1 MIKRNRPGRA
11 ARLAPLVALFLGGA
25 LFGPTT
31 AGAQFPDLAGNN
43 PATAPGIPVVG
54 VEIQGNRR
62 IEADAILAVLGTR
75 PDTVLSRSVIAADVR
90 EIYKLGFFRN
100 VTVVSKDAPG
110 GQIIS
115 FVVEENPVI
124 RRVTVTGNSSMGA
137 EEVTDVLTLTVGST
151 VDRPLIVEN
160 QERVKALYQAK
171 GYYLAEVS
179 HEIEP
184 LADGAAGIN
193 FSIVE
198 GEKLWLRN
206 VVFRGAEKLD
216 PDDLA
221 NVIQTKPWRW
231 TSYMTQYWD
240 NSGLYAEPIFYQD
253 LDSINRLYM
262 DEGFIRV
269 KVGEPEVSITE
280 DGIDV
285 IVDISEGAQFSVG
298 QVDVIGDESM
308 DREQLL
314 GMVGLTP
321 GSIFSR
327 GVLSDDVE
335 RVKGFYADRG
345 FFDADVL
352 PRTRVDDEALKVDCA
367 FEVEKKDLYFVDRI
381 EVHGNTRT
389 RDPVVRREMSIAEG
403 ELFSA
408 AAVKRSRARVRRLGF
423 FEEVGIEAKRLAKPN
438 RVALGVEVV
447 ERPTG
452 SFSFGAG
459 VGSTDG
465 FVLNAAIRQDNLF
478 GTGRALTTNADLG
491 SNNSRFFLRFVE
503 PYIFGTAASFS
514 GTLSQTEREFLD
526 FREQIRGL
534 NFNTSYPLDESQTVF
549 GSGYSFT
556 GREVE
561 GVDQFQASSLLQ
573 REEFQGDSTTSMIT
587 FSLRRD
593 TRDDIRFPK
602 DGQVSAVAM
611 EYAGIGGLN
620 QFLRLEARTTWFLP
634 LRNRLFSDSTFII
647 NSRIGWAIPLN
658 DLSDF
663 DLPQCTGTGP
673 NDCQT
678 WLAGSSGV
686 HRPLETID
694 RDLKLPLTE
703 RYFLGGL
710 GSFQVRGF
718 KQRSLGPRRTILDQ
732 IGFPPDPDERLYIPS
747 GYNDKTSKTPTCI
760 SAKGCNDADETDVDD
775 FADLDLTDVIGGNKM
790 FLLNLEL
797 QFPISEDLGLT
808 GILFMDMGNAFSE
821 NESINPA
828 DLRFGTGAGV
838 QWFSPFGPIMVVLGV
853 PLDRLEDE
861 KSSVF
866 EFSLGGSQF

>member
-11 ARLAPLVALFLGGA
+11 ARLAPLVALLLGGV

-31 AGAQFPDLAGNN
+31 AGAQFPDLAGKN
-43 PATAPGIPVVG
+43 PATAPGIHVVG

-75 PDTVLSRSVIAADVR
+75 PDTVLSLSVIASAVR

-115 FVVEENPVI
+115 FVVEENPTI

-221 NVIQTKPWRW
+221 NVIHTKPWRW

-314 GMVGLTP
+314 GMVELTP

-367 FEVEKKDLYFVDRI
+367 FEVEKL
-381 EVHGNTRT
+381 
-389 RDPVVRREMSIAEG
+389 G
-403 ELFSA
+403 E
-408 AAVKRSRARVRRLGF
+408 
-423 FEEVGIEAKRLAKPN
+423 
-438 RVALGVEVV
+438 
-447 ERPTG
+447 
-452 SFSFGAG
+452 
-459 VGSTDG
+459 
-465 FVLNAAIRQDNLF
+465 
-478 GTGRALTTNADLG
+478 
-491 SNNSRFFLRFVE
+491 
-503 PYIFGTAASFS
+503 
-514 GTLSQTEREFLD
+514 
-526 FREQIRGL
+526 
-534 NFNTSYPLDESQTVF
+534 
-549 GSGYSFT
+549 
-556 GREVE
+556 
-561 GVDQFQASSLLQ
+561 
-573 REEFQGDSTTSMIT
+573 
-587 FSLRRD
+587 
-593 TRDDIRFPK
+593 
-602 DGQVSAVAM
+602 
-611 EYAGIGGLN
+611 
-620 QFLRLEARTTWFLP
+620 
-634 LRNRLFSDSTFII
+634 
-647 NSRIGWAIPLN
+647 
-658 DLSDF
+658 
-663 DLPQCTGTGP
+663 
-673 NDCQT
+673 
-678 WLAGSSGV
+678 
-686 HRPLETID
+686 
-694 RDLKLPLTE
+694 
-703 RYFLGGL
+703 
-710 GSFQVRGF
+710 
-718 KQRSLGPRRTILDQ
+718 
-732 IGFPPDPDERLYIPS
+732 
-747 GYNDKTSKTPTCI
+747 TC
-760 SAKGCNDADETDVDD
+760 V
-775 FADLDLTDVIGGNKM
+775 M
-790 FLLNLEL
+790 F
-797 QFPISEDLGLT
+797 
-808 GILFMDMGNAFSE
+808 
-821 NESINPA
+821 
-828 DLRFGTGAGV
+828 
-838 QWFSPFGPIMVVLGV
+838 
-853 PLDRLEDE
+853 
-861 KSSVF
+861 
-866 EFSLGGSQF
+866 